1 MKNTV
6 RRRSHSGV
14 FANITLGLLPAFV
27 VLALASTVQG
37 REAPDIGGASRPCG
51 AEASVGCGYPQQ
63 PPERTLREQVEYWER
78 GKASLE
84 QGRYEEAAE
93 AFTAAIEIGPKAG
106 VLFIAREDG
115 RAVVI
120 VTHDPRIEDIADR
133 VLWLEDGKLRD
144 RKSEQHE
151 WTRDPVCRMQV
162 DRWTAELTAEHDG
175 VTYAFCSG
183 VCLEKFET
191 NPSEYLGRA

>member
-1 MKNTV
+1 MKITV

-27 VLALASTVQG
+27 ILALASTVQG

-106 VLFIAREDG
+106 VLFIARGNAYRKLGKPDLALVDYDEAI
-115 RAVVI
+115 RME
-120 VTHDPRIEDIADR
+120 PYIASGYTN
-133 VLWLEDGKLRD
+133 L
-144 RKSEQHE
+144 
-151 WTRDPVCRMQV
+151 QV
-162 DRWTAELTAEHDG
+162 AG
-175 VTYAFCSG
+175 S
-183 VCLEKFET
+183 
-191 NPSEYLGRA
+191 NPALAPNYDQNLPGLKRPYKV